1 MADKWGAVGLH
12 GTAEGLIAPAVDWTD
27 LSSSVNDSTDLANV
41 PRALYVHIAGNVRC
55 VSSAGSSATFTFA
68 AGEVKSLRPTRIMA
82 TGTSTG
88 LVAAG
93 SIIGLY

>member
-1 MADKWGAVGLH
+1 MADKWGGTGLH
-12 GTAEGLIAPAVDWTD
+12 GTLLGLIAPAVDWTD
-27 LSSSVNDSTDLANV
+27 LSSSVSDSTNLADV
-41 PRALYVHIAGNVRC
+41 PRALYVHTAGNVRC
-55 VSSAGSSATFTFA
+55 VSANGSSATFTFA

-93 SIIGLY
+93 QIIGLY